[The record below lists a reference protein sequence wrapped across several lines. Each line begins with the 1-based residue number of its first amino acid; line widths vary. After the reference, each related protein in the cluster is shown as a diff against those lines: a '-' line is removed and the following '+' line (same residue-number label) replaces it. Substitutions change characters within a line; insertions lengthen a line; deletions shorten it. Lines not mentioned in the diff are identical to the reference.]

1 MSSRALPPSD
11 GPVDAPAAST
21 PGTGRKEANDGSPQ
35 AASAADGTGT
45 SARHGGMAAARGI
58 YHRLI
63 RKTVSCARHPGWRA
77 FARALV
83 RVALALLGLIVV
95 ALLLVR
101 FVFWPQASTAKAWLE
116 ERGSA
121 ALSASFTIG
130 TLATS
135 WDGWHP
141 AFRAG
146 DVKVVD
152 ADRRVLLA
160 ADHIEGQLSWRSL
173 LTLDLQFA
181 ALSAD
186 RADLLI
192 RRTAQGRML
201 VAGMPLDPVGAAPRD
216 NRFLDWLLA
225 QGKVDLVNGKVRWLD
240 EKHGLPLLEVGDIH
254 LTSRREGARHTVKLE
269 ARSPT
274 LSPQPLVMQA
284 DFRNAYLT
292 SAGNWRNWNGM
303 ASWNF
308 GQLQLAAAQ
317 RYLAIFDK
325 VDGGVL
331 STDGTIAFSDG
342 NVARSQLRLRGS
354 GIDLRLDGASEAL
367 QLANV
372 QALLLHNANS
382 AGDNV
387 LTIDTLLWEPG
398 TRDGAAGN
406 APASEAAWREGMRKV
421 TIGWALDGR
430 GELRKFSLKAP
441 SFDLNTARAVAAT
454 LPVEMSIARQLRALQ
469 PSGHIDNL
477 DMRWARARGGLLNRQ
492 DGRQD
497 YSVQGTLR
505 NVSVREQPAEARND
519 GRPHAGVPGFSG
531 LSGSFRFDDRQGTAR
546 FEGNGAT
553 LVFPGVF
560 EEPRLSFDELGG
572 ELTWRHDKDQWIV
585 STDGVR
591 FANADTAGTFRGTW
605 RSGGDGAAG
614 LADLK
619 GELSR
624 AQASRVP
631 RYLPLHIPGGTRR
644 YLHGALVGGE
654 ARDVTFLV
662 KGDLQHFPFHGD
674 YAKAGDFR
682 VDVPVHQVSY
692 QIAPHETTSA
702 GQPAWPV
709 FEGIDGKLLFERS
722 AMSFVANRATV
733 RGIAGVT
740 LHEVNGRISELD
752 SHGRLLLDGMAE
764 GAMHGFLRY
773 AATSPVREWVGH
785 PSPDARAQGNAE
797 LKLKLDMP
805 ISDAHATRVS
815 GQFRLAGADLMLA
828 PGAPAIGGAS
838 GTIAFDERTFRLENV
853 RARFLGGDVR
863 VSGGTQP
870 DGTVRVTAGGTVTGQ
885 GIGEALAAS
894 PLGQIGKQF
903 EGGTAYTA
911 VVTVHDRQPQISIS
925 SELNGM
931 AIHLPQPLAK
941 PAAQA
946 VPLRLDLRPVPGRA
960 GNSEL
965 AMQYGGL
972 LNARYLLR
980 RGADGVEVLSGA
992 IGMQQTA
999 SMPASGVSAALTMDR
1014 FDLDAWRAVVAGIGA
1029 PGAGSASAARG
1040 GGTGND
1046 HGRGDNPA
1054 MAFVPDRITARS
1066 RTLRAFGR
1074 DLDEVTLE
1082 ANRGSSQES
1091 GSWQFR
1097 LDSRQIA
1104 GAMQWREDAA
1114 NPAGAMT
1121 MRLSRLNIPDSQ
1133 DESNVVDALAQNIDQ
1148 LPTMDLV
1155 ADHFQLRGH
1164 DLGRLEVK
1172 ARSAQDGGEPVWTLE
1187 KLVIDQP
1194 GATLTGSGS
1203 WRVPRRVREGAVA
1216 QRRTL
1221 LSFQLAIRNAG
1232 DVLDRMGMTHTLR
1245 DGKGK
1250 LEGRVAWIGS
1260 PLSIDYAT
1268 LNGRL
1273 VMNLENGQ
1281 ILTVEPGAAKLLG
1294 VLSLQGL
1301 MRIATLDFRG
1311 IAGEGL
1317 VFDEVS
1323 ATSTIENG
1331 IASTQDFRLKS
1342 PQVSATMTGSAN
1354 IPRETQDLEVALVP
1368 RINATSASVAAAFVN
1383 PVLGIGTLAA
1393 QLLFADEFSKA
1404 FTQHYRVSGG
1414 WANPRVTKVGDNKP
1428 RIREPGERSLVQ

>member
-1 MSSRALPPSD
+1 MSSRALPPSN
-11 GPVDAPAAST
+11 GPVDDPSTSDGSTARKQASDGASVAGPQTAST
-21 PGTGRKEANDGSPQ
+21 GSPPRH
-35 AASAADGTGT
+35 
-45 SARHGGMAAARGI
+45 ARMAAARAGFR
-58 YHRLI
+58 HLI
-63 RKTVSCARHPGWRA
+63 RKVRGVVRHPAWRA
-77 FARALV
+77 FARALA
-83 RVALALLGLIVV
+83 RVALILLALIAVV
-95 ALLLVR
+95 MLLMR
-101 FVFWPQASTAKAWLE
+101 FVMWPQASTAKAWLE

-121 ALSASFTIG
+121 ALSAKVTIG
-130 TLATS
+130 SLDTF
-135 WDGWHP
+135 WEGWHP

-146 DVKVVD
+146 AVKVVD
-152 ADRRVLLA
+152 QDQRVLLA
-160 ADHIEGQLSWRSL
+160 ADAIDGQLSWRSL

-181 ALSAD
+181 AFSAAQ
-186 RADLLI
+186 ADLLV
-192 RRTAQGRML
+192 RRTGQGRML
-201 VAGMPLDPVGAAPRD
+201 VAGMPLDPIGAAPGD

-225 QGKVDLVNGKVRWLD
+225 QGKVDLSNGKVRWLD
-240 EKHGLPLLEVGDIH
+240 EKHKLPLLEVGDIN
-254 LTSRREGARHTVKLE
+254 LRSRREGARHTVKLE
-269 ARSPT
+269 ARSPA
-274 LSPQPLVMQA
+274 LSPQPLVVQA

-292 SAGNWRNWNGM
+292 SAGDWRNWNGM

-325 VDGGVL
+325 VDSGVL
-331 STDGTIAFSDG
+331 STDGTIAFNDG
-342 NVARSQLRLRGS
+342 HVARSQLRLRGS
-354 GIDLRLDGASEAL
+354 RIDLRLDGASEAL

-387 LTIDTLLWEPG
+387 LTIDTLLWEHG
-398 TRDGAAGN
+398 ARDSAATP
-406 APASEAAWREGMRKV
+406 PATDAAWREGMRKV

-430 GELRKFSLKAP
+430 DELRKFSLKAP
-441 SFDLNTARAVAAT
+441 SFDLNTARALATT
-454 LPVEMSIARQLRALQ
+454 LPVNLSIARQLRALQ

-492 DGRQD
+492 GGKLD

-505 NVSVREQPAEARND
+505 NVSVREQPATGTRPD
-519 GRPHAGVPGFSG
+519 GRPRAGVPGFTG
-531 LSGSFRFDDRQGTAR
+531 LSGSFRFDDKQGSAR
-546 FEGNGAT
+546 FEGNGAS

-572 ELTWRHDKDQWIV
+572 ELKWRHDKDQWVV

-591 FANADTAGTFRGTW
+591 FANADSAGSVRGTW

-614 LADLK
+614 LADLS

-631 RYLPLHIPGGTRR
+631 RYLPLQIPGATRR
-644 YLHGALVGGE
+644 YLHGALVAGE

-662 KGDLQHFPFHGD
+662 KGDLEHFPFHGD

-682 VDVPVHQVSY
+682 VDVPVHQVTY
-692 QIAPHETTSA
+692 QIAPHETTAA
-702 GQPAWPV
+702 GQPAWPH
-709 FEGIDGKLLFERS
+709 FEGIDGKLLFERGG
-722 AMSFVANRATV
+722 MSFVAHRATV
-733 RGIAGVT
+733 RGIPGVT
-740 LHEVNGRISELD
+740 LHEVNGHIAELD
-752 SHGRLLLDGMAE
+752 SHGRLLLDGTAD

-773 AATSPVREWVGH
+773 AAASPVREWIGH
-785 PSPDARAQGNAE
+785 PSADARAQGNAE

-805 ISDAHATRVS
+805 MSDTRATRVS
-815 GQFRLAGADLMLA
+815 GHFRLAGTDLMLA
-828 PGAPAIGGAS
+828 PGVPTIGGAN
-838 GTIAFDERTFRLENV
+838 GTIAFDERGFRLENV
-853 RARFLGGDVR
+853 RGRFLGGDLR
-863 VSGGTQP
+863 LSGGTQS

-885 GIGEALAAS
+885 GIGEALASSALS
-894 PLGQIGKQF
+894 QIGKQF

-911 VVTVHDRQPQISIS
+911 VVTVHDRQPQLTIS

-946 VPLRLDLRPVPGRA
+946 VPLRLDLRPVPGRT

-972 LNARYLLR
+972 LNARYLLK
-980 RGADGVEVLSGA
+980 RGPDGMEVQAGT

-999 SMPASGVSAALTMDR
+999 SMPASGVSAALTLDR
-1014 FDLDAWRAVVAGIGA
+1014 FDLDAWRAVLAGIG
-1029 PGAGSASAARG
+1029 PRGGGGNAAKPAG
-1040 GGTGND
+1040 GGTGD
-1046 HGRGDNPA
+1046 SRDDGPA

-1074 DLDEVTLE
+1074 DLDDVTLE
-1082 ANRGSSQES
+1082 ATRATPQE
-1091 GSWQFR
+1091 GQSWQFR

-1104 GAMQWREDAA
+1104 GAMHWREDAA

-1164 DLGRLEVK
+1164 DLGKLEVK

-1194 GATLTGSGS
+1194 GATLTGTGS

-1232 DVLDRMGMTHTLR
+1232 SVLDSMGMTGTLR

-1268 LNGRL
+1268 LTGRL

-1281 ILTVEPGAAKLLG
+1281 ILSVEPGAAKLLG

-1317 VFDEVS
+1317 VFDEIS

-1354 IPRETQDLEVALVP
+1354 IPRETQNLEVALVP

-1414 WANPRVTKVGDNKP
+1414 WANPQVTKVGDNKP
-1428 RIREPGERSLVQ
+1428 RIREPGERSLLQ

>member
-1 MSSRALPPSD
+1 
-11 GPVDAPAAST
+11 
-21 PGTGRKEANDGSPQ
+21 
-35 AASAADGTGT
+35 
-45 SARHGGMAAARGI
+45 MAAARDGFR
-58 YHRLI
+58 HLI
-63 RKTVSCARHPGWRA
+63 RKVRSGVRHPAWRA
-77 FARALV
+77 FARALARV
-83 RVALALLGLIVV
+83 LVALLALIAIVM
-95 ALLLVR
+95 LLVR
-101 FVFWPQASTAKAWLE
+101 FVMWPQASTAKAWLE

-121 ALSASFTIG
+121 ALSANVTIG
-130 TLATS
+130 TLDTF
-135 WDGWHP
+135 WEGWHP

-146 DVKVVD
+146 GVKVVD
-152 ADRRVLLA
+152 QDQRVLLG
-160 ADHIEGQLSWRSL
+160 ADAIDGQLSWRSL

-181 ALSAD
+181 AFSAAQ
-186 RADLLI
+186 ADLLV

-201 VAGMPLDPVGAAPRD
+201 VAGMPLDPIGAAPGE

-225 QGKVDLVNGKVRWLD
+225 QGKVDLSNGKVRWLD
-240 EKHGLPLLEVGDIH
+240 EKHNLPLLEVGDIN
-254 LTSRREGARHTVKLE
+254 LRSRREGVRHTVKLE
-269 ARSPT
+269 ARSSA
-274 LSPQPLVMQA
+274 LSPQPLVVQA

-292 SAGNWRNWNGM
+292 SAGDWRNWNGM

-325 VDGGVL
+325 VQSGVL

-342 NVARSQLRLRGS
+342 HVARSQLRLRGS
-354 GIDLRLDGASEAL
+354 RIDLRLDGASEAL

-372 QALLLHNANS
+372 QALLLHNTNS

-387 LTIDTLLWEPG
+387 LTIDTLLWEH
-398 TRDGAAGN
+398 DGRENASTV
-406 APASEAAWREGMRKV
+406 APATDAAWREGMRKV

-441 SFDLNTARAVAAT
+441 SFDLNTARAVATT
-454 LPVEMSIARQLRALQ
+454 LPINLSIARQLRALQ

-477 DMRWARARGGLLNRQ
+477 DMRWARTRGGLINRQ
-492 DGRQD
+492 AGKLD

-505 NVSVREQPAEARND
+505 NVSVREQPATDTRPD
-519 GRPHAGVPGFSG
+519 GRPRAGVPGFAG
-531 LSGSFRFDDRQGTAR
+531 LSGSFRFDDKQGSAR

-572 ELTWRHDKDQWIV
+572 ELTWRHDKDQWVV

-591 FANADTAGTFRGTW
+591 FANADTAGSVRGTW

-614 LADLK
+614 LADLS

-631 RYLPLHIPGGTRR
+631 RYLPLQIPGGTRR

-654 ARDVTFLV
+654 AREVTFMV
-662 KGDLQHFPFHGD
+662 KGDLEHFPFHGD
-674 YAKAGDFR
+674 YARAGDFR
-682 VDVPVHQVSY
+682 VDVPVHQVTY
-692 QIAPHETTSA
+692 QIAPHETTA
-702 GQPAWPV
+702 GGQSAWPL
-709 FEGIDGKLLFERS
+709 FEGIDGKLLFERGG
-722 AMSFVANRATV
+722 MSFVANRATV
-733 RGIAGVT
+733 RGIPGVT
-740 LHEVNGRISELD
+740 LHEVNGRIAELD
-752 SHGRLLLDGMAE
+752 SHGRLLLDGSAD

-773 AATSPVREWVGH
+773 AAASPVREWIGH

-805 ISDAHATRVS
+805 MSDTHATRVS
-815 GQFRLAGADLMLA
+815 GQFRLAGTDLMLA
-828 PGAPAIGGAS
+828 PNVPTIGGAS
-838 GTIAFDERTFRLENV
+838 GVIAFDERGFRLENL
-853 RARFLGGDVR
+853 RGRFLGGDLR
-863 VSGGTQP
+863 VAGGTQT

-885 GIGEALAAS
+885 GIGEALASSALS
-894 PLGQIGKQF
+894 QIGKQF
-903 EGGTAYTA
+903 EGGTAYSA
-911 VVTVHDRQPQISIS
+911 VITVHDRQPQISIS

-941 PAAQA
+941 PAGQA
-946 VPLRLDLRPVPGRA
+946 VPLRLDLRPLPGRT
-960 GNSEL
+960 GTSEL

-972 LNARYLLR
+972 LNARYLLK
-980 RGADGVEVLSGA
+980 RGPEGIEVQAGA

-999 SMPASGVSAALTMDR
+999 SMPASGVSAALTLDR
-1014 FDLDAWRAVVAGIGA
+1014 FDLDAWRAVLAGIGT
-1029 PGAGSASAARG
+1029 RG
-1040 GGTGND
+1040 GNGANAAKSGDSGN
-1046 HGRGDNPA
+1046 GDSRDDGPA
-1054 MAFVPDRITARS
+1054 MAFVPERISARS

-1074 DLDEVTLE
+1074 DLDDVTLE
-1082 ANRGSSQES
+1082 ATRLAPQDGK
-1091 GSWQFR
+1091 SWQFQ

-1148 LPTMDLV
+1148 LPAMDLV

-1164 DLGRLEVK
+1164 DLGKLEVK
-1172 ARSAQDGGEPVWTLE
+1172 ARSTQDGGEPVWTLE

-1194 GATLTGSGS
+1194 GATLTGTGS

-1232 DVLDRMGMTHTLR
+1232 TVLDRMGMPHTLR

-1250 LEGRVAWIGS
+1250 FEGRVAWIGS

-1268 LNGRL
+1268 LTGRL
-1273 VMNLENGQ
+1273 MMNLENGQ
-1281 ILTVEPGAAKLLG
+1281 ILSVEPGAAKLLG
-1294 VLSLQGL
+1294 VLSLQSL

-1317 VFDEVS
+1317 VFDELS

-1342 PQVSATMTGSAN
+1342 PQVSATMKGSAN

-1428 RIREPGERSLVQ
+1428 QIREPGERSLLQ